1 MIGNIIDDVLI
12 PLYDEWL
19 FDSFSLNPIPIKFDK
34 NYTLFACQKNSIIN
48 SILFKA
54 KKNHMKKI
62 DILKRKIS
70 PRALFCIPN
79 DWLHFISK
87 KNVAKLFVWNRNWF
101 DALCLP
107 MMTPKLKFEI
117 LLLSMFKSDGDIQET
132 ETHSDGTS
140 IRLNILSS
148 QRQTKWKNERK
159 EKKNAH
165 RFNNSIKKI
174 LSNEIFP
181 HYLSLVRKNQL
192 CIWLDVLTCHK
203 QWRQFGFALRR
214 TSIYSSMGTNE
225 CKQSVNLIG
234 FLCHAF
240 LHTFFQTGFL
250 FG

>member
-1 MIGNIIDDVLI
+1 
-12 PLYDEWL
+12 
-19 FDSFSLNPIPIKFDK
+19 
-34 NYTLFACQKNSIIN
+34 
-48 SILFKA
+48 
-54 KKNHMKKI
+54 MKKI

-132 ETHSDGTS
+132 EKHSDGTS

-214 TSIYSSMGTNE
+214 TSIYSSMGTNK

-234 FLCHAF
+234 FLCHTVCIFAYF
-240 LHTFFQTGFL
+240 FSNRFFIWLERPQVNSRFQTGKLYWEHQSSRKLNKLWEKCKCCDKNHNICNTFNR
-250 FG
+250 